1 MSSSEPHHPGRAVL
15 DDSYARKDGRSL
27 VRQSEAVTAGL
38 IELLRENEG
47 LKEKLFQLEQECSH
61 GAFG

>member
-1 MSSSEPHHPGRAVL
+1 MSSSDPHHPGRAVL
-15 DDSYARKDGRSL
+15 DDSFARKHGQSL

-38 IELLRENEG
+38 RELVQENEG
-47 LKEKLFQLEQECSH
+47 LKERLSQLEHEFSP